1 MYSGFDVE
9 RMFRLMIQRNGFDTR
24 SGNAHSFHPALDRP
38 VWRLGIAAIVLLL
51 FL

>member
-9 RMFRLMIQRNGFDTR
+9 RMSRLMIQRGGFDTR
-24 SGNAHSFHPALDRP
+24 SGNAHSFRSAPDNPA
-38 VWRLGIAAIVLLL
+38 WRLGIAAIVLLL